1 MKTSNALLSLLHAYF
16 HDWMAGQRS
25 ASRHTIL
32 SYGDTW
38 RLFLRFVAKHNQR
51 DVARLSLA
59 DLSDHQVLAFL
70 DDLEKTH
77 GRTIST
83 RNCRLA
89 ALHSFFGFV
98 ADRDPLAA
106 GQCAAVLRIPH
117 KRAPK
122 RTGAYLES
130 EELAVLMAQPDR
142 KTKLG
147 ERDHVLL
154 AVLYN
159 TGARIA
165 EALNVRR
172 SDIRL
177 DSPAQVRVCGKGR
190 KERISPLWPE
200 TVELLD
206 AFLKRNPVAPDEVI
220 FRNRYGNPLGASGVR
235 FRLKRYLQAA
245 AQKVPRL
252 SEKRVSPHTL
262 RHTAAVHLLASGVD
276 VTIIRDWMGHISS
289 DTTNLY
295 AQANL
300 ETKRRALEKADGVLR
315 PKLRRNILDW
325 TRNRGH
331 SPRLYPGALIWCVRR
346 PGRDLRNK
354 VETLLAWRKVQ
365 REYLDGTL
373 AGEFDQSDREEI
385 NAKLSD
391 AEEPRKTR
399 CGRPTDTSSS
409 MTVRT
414 RVACR

>member
-1 MKTSNALLSLLHAYF
+1 MKTSNALLPLLHAYF

-32 SYGDTW
+32 SYRDTW
-38 RLFLRFVAKHNQR
+38 RLFLRFVAKRNQR
-51 DVARLSLA
+51 DVARLTLA
-59 DLSDHQVLAFL
+59 DLSDQQVLAFL

-106 GQCAAVLRIPH
+106 GQCAAVLRIPN

-154 AVLYN
+154 AILYN

-206 AFLKRNPVAPDEVI
+206 AFLKRNPVAP
-220 FRNRYGNPLGASGVR
+220 
-235 FRLKRYLQAA
+235 
-245 AQKVPRL
+245 
-252 SEKRVSPHTL
+252 
-262 RHTAAVHLLASGVD
+262 
-276 VTIIRDWMGHISS
+276 
-289 DTTNLY
+289 
-295 AQANL
+295 
-300 ETKRRALEKADGVLR
+300 TK
-315 PKLRRNILDW
+315 
-325 TRNRGH
+325 
-331 SPRLYPGALIWCVRR
+331 
-346 PGRDLRNK
+346 
-354 VETLLAWRKVQ
+354 
-365 REYLDGTL
+365 
-373 AGEFDQSDREEI
+373 
-385 NAKLSD
+385 
-391 AEEPRKTR
+391 
-399 CGRPTDTSSS
+399 
-409 MTVRT
+409 
-414 RVACR
+414 